1 MSRKTLWILGLIF
14 VIGGC
19 SVEAA
24 PPAGAD
30 SQPGEKNA
38 PAAKPSNPAREKV
51 EAGAI
56 LLDVRTPGEFN
67 SGHIEGAINIPVNDL
82 ESRISEL
89 PADKEVV
96 VYCRSGARS
105 SSAKRILES
114 KGISQVYD
122 LGSISRWR

>member
-24 PPAGAD
+24 TPR
-30 SQPGEKNA
+30 GEESKPSTQGTA
-38 PAAKPSNPAREKV
+38 PAKKSNPAREKV
-51 EAGAI
+51 EAGAV

-67 SGHIEGAINIPVNDL
+67 SGHIEGAINIPVNEL
-82 ESRISEL
+82 ESRMSEL

-114 KGISQVYD
+114 KGITQVYD